1 MYKSKVTKHEKII
14 LALVLILFTAVALT
28 VTLMQSTTIDPP
40 LFTSP
45 PDEEARYLVPKW
57 IYEHGTLPTGLEAET
72 RHAVYG
78 EFSYAYLPGL
88 SYIIMGYVMKLAGM
102 LISTDPFVVF
112 GDLGN

>member
-72 RHAVYG
+72 KNPDYG
-78 EFSYAYLPGL
+78 SFSYAFLPGL
-88 SYIIMGYVMKLAGM
+88 SYMIMGC
-102 LISTDPFVVF
+102 VF
-112 GDLGN
+112 HI